1 MMRLSVSN
9 LAWPESETDWCLS
22 QLQANGIEGVEVAP
36 LKVFT
41 SWEAITETAISDA
54 KHRFDR
60 YDLEVSSFQA
70 ITYGVQD
77 ITLLGNAEKQQ
88 NLLNH
93 LTRVAELLKKLGG
106 KVAVFGSPGLRQDE
120 GFDPTLLAQLLY
132 KTNDIFKDKGV
143 KFALET
149 VPGYYGCQILN
160 TLSATDAFLDSH
172 KMSYVVRHFDTGCQS
187 LSGDLENTA
196 QCKAFLAKSAHL
208 HISEKDL
215 KDFSNPSSYNISAA
229 LLIKDHYKGGWC
241 VLEMGD
247 KQFSRKTFL
256 SSIKNFAS
264 LFTDSES

>member
-1 MMRLSVSN
+1 MRLSVSN

-22 QLQANGIEGVEVAP
+22 QLQANGIKGVEVAP
-36 LKVFT
+36 LKVFS
-41 SWEAITETAISDA
+41 SWDSITQAAISEA

-70 ITYGVQD
+70 ITYGAQE
-77 ITLLGNAEKQQ
+77 IALLGNTEKQQ

-93 LTRVAELLKKLGG
+93 LAKVAELLKALGG
-106 KVAVFGSPGLRQDE
+106 KIAVFGSPGLRQNE
-120 GFDPTLLAQLLY
+120 SFDPTHLAQFFY
-132 KTNDIFKDKGV
+132 ETNDIFMEQGV

-149 VPGYYGCQILN
+149 VPKYYGCQVLN

-229 LLIKDHYKGGWC
+229 LLIKDHYKGEWC

>member
-1 MMRLSVSN
+1 MRLSVSN

-36 LKVFT
+36 LKVFS

-60 YDLEVSSFQA
+60 YDLKVSSFQA
-70 ITYGVQD
+70 ITYGAQEVA
-77 ITLLGNAEKQQ
+77 LLGNAEKQE

-93 LTRVAELLKKLGG
+93 LTRVAELLKALGG

-120 GFDPTLLAQLLY
+120 EFDPALLAQVLY
-132 KTNDIFKDKGV
+132 KTNDIFKDNGV

-149 VPGYYGCQILN
+149 VPKYYGCQILN
-160 TLSATDAFLDSH
+160 TLSATDEFLDNHTMSH
-172 KMSYVVRHFDTGCQS
+172 VVRHFDTGCQS

-196 QCKAFLAKSAHL
+196 QCKVFLAKSEHL

-215 KDFSNPSSYNISAA
+215 RDFSNPSSYNKSAA
-229 LLIKDHYKGGWC
+229 LWIKEQYKGEWC

-247 KQFSRKTFL
+247 KQFSKETFL
-256 SSIKNFAS
+256 SSIKNFVS